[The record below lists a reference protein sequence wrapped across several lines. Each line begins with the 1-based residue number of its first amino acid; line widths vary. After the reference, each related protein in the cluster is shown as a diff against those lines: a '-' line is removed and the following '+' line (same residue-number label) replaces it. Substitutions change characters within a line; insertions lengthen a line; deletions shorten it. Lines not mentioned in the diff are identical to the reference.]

1 MFINSGV
8 EHIRFTLSNPKSLW
22 TALEE
27 NNFDFLEI
35 VDGNV
40 NSNFQRMHRLV
51 TYRFKQ
57 ALLNIHW
64 RLVTRV
70 KLTIKTI
77 KVQAFQVAI
86 NFLKYVIYIQPEA
99 M

>member
-1 MFINSGV
+1 
-8 EHIRFTLSNPKSLW
+8 
-22 TALEE
+22 
-27 NNFDFLEI
+27 
-35 VDGNV
+35 
-40 NSNFQRMHRLV
+40 MHRLV